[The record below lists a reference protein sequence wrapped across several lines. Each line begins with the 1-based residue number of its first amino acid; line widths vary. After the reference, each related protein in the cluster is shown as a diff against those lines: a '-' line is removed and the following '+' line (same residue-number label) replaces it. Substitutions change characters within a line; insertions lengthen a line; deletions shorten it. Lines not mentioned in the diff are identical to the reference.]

1 MHLKHGIAT
10 ILISISIASAASLSD
25 ADFQARLRQGYR
37 LIKTSPSDQGAWVTD
52 EEKISNY
59 TGKCVHFVDI
69 TDIKDPAVLSVYN
82 GQKDNSRVAAV
93 AAITYPAVSHQTEAN
108 SYIAQLTTAGPQTWL
123 RALTD
128 FYNRY
133 YRSTYGTQSSTYLF
147 NTLKSISAP
156 NSRITVS
163 QFTHSYAQ
171 PSLIVRIPG
180 TSPNLVIVSAHFDST
195 GGTSTARGPGAVD
208 NASGC
213 VVIMEAL
220 RVLANNRYAPRNTM
234 EFHFYSGEE
243 AGLLGSADIFRSY
256 KASAKKI
263 LAVVNTDMAG
273 YSPSG
278 KISSYNDYSDTGLLA
293 YVRRVI
299 VAYAGGSYTTDTCG
313 YGCSDHASA
322 YSNGFP
328 AAYVCDEPDRTSTPY
343 IHSPNDAYGTV
354 GFDTVLRHAKFT
366 MGFLIEANYL

>member
-1 MHLKHGIAT
+1 MHLK
-10 ILISISIASAASLSD
+10 SCIASALVSISVATAASLVD
-25 ADFQARLRQGYR
+25 ADFQARFKQGFR
-37 LIKTSPSDQGAWVTD
+37 LIKTSPTDAGAWVTD
-52 EEKISNY
+52 EDKIANY

-69 TDIKDPAVLSVYN
+69 TDIKDPEVLRVFS

-108 SYIAQLTTAGPQTWL
+108 GLIAQLNTSGPQTWL
-123 RALTD
+123 KALSD

-133 YRSTYGTQSSTYLF
+133 YKSSYGTQSATYLF
-147 NTLKSISAP
+147 NTVKSLSAP
-156 NSRITVS
+156 NPRITVS
-163 QFTHSYAQ
+163 QFSHSYAQ
-171 PSLIVRIPG
+171 PSVIARIPG
-180 TSPNLVIVSAHFDST
+180 TSPNLIVVSAHFDST
-195 GGTSTARGPGAVD
+195 GGSSTARGPGAVD

-213 VVIMEAL
+213 VVLMETL
-220 RVLANNRYAPRNTM
+220 RVLATTKYAPRNTF

-243 AGLLGSADIFRSY
+243 AGLLGSGDIFRSY
-256 KASAKKI
+256 KSSNKPI

-278 KISSYNDYSDTGLLA
+278 KISSYNDYSDAGLLA
-293 YVRRVI
+293 YVRRI
-299 VAYAGGSYTTDTCG
+299 ITAYLGSYTTDTCG

-343 IHSPNDAYGTV
+343 IHSPNDAYSTV
-354 GFDTVLRHAKFT
+354 SFATVLRHAKFT
-366 MGFLIEANYL
+366 MAFLVEANYI